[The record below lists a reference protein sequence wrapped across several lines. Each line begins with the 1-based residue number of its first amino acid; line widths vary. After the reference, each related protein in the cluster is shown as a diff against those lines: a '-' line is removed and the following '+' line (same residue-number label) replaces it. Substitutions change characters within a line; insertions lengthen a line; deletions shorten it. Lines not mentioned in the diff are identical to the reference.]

1 MKVMGRHATATHVIE
16 KAIDFEVSLAD
27 MARKSEQRAWRIAGF
42 SVFITLCM
50 CALLAWLLPLKREVP
65 YLVMADAYT
74 GTASMTRLTTG
85 THFDEMKAS
94 DAVNRSNIWHYI
106 LARESWDATWT
117 SERDWRTVHMMS
129 APEVVRQMRQE
140 RDEDNLDS
148 PSRKYGSQSA
158 IRVKI
163 LSITPIGQRSGEPPK
178 GATVRFQRLLFDKAS
193 GSTQVLDNKLATL
206 EFKYDPNLKMK
217 DEDSVENPL
226 RFVVTHYRV
235 DTDAATPVPVQ
246 QMRAEPVLPISVQAS

>member
-1 MKVMGRHATATHVIE
+1 MSRSRTRDSAEHTLAR
-16 KAIDFEVSLAD
+16 AIDFEVSLAD
-27 MARKSEQRAWRIAGF
+27 MAHKSERRAWRIAGVSLF
-42 SVFITLCM
+42 VTLCM
-50 CALLAWLLPLKREVP
+50 CGLLAWLLPLKTEVP

-74 GTASMTRLTTG
+74 GTASMTKLTTG
-85 THFDEMKAS
+85 TRFDEMKAS
-94 DAVNRSNIWHYI
+94 EAVNRSNIWHFI

-129 APEVVRQMRQE
+129 APEVVRQMQAE
-140 RDEDNLDS
+140 RDENNLES
-148 PSRKYGSQSA
+148 PARKYGTQSA

-193 GSTQVLDNKLATL
+193 GNTQVLDNKLATL
-206 EFKYDPNLKMK
+206 EFKYDPSLKMK

-246 QMRAEPVLPISVQAS
+246 QTVAVQSAPQDGRAL

>member
-1 MKVMGRHATATHVIE
+1 MSVQGVSASSKQVVAR
-16 KAIDFEVSLAD
+16 AIDFEVSLAD
-27 MARKSEQRAWRIAGF
+27 MARKSEQRAWRIAAVA
-42 SVFITLCM
+42 VFVTVCM
-50 CALLAWLLPLKREVP
+50 CGVLAWLLPLKTEVP

-85 THFDEMKAS
+85 TRFDEMKAS
-94 DAVNRSNIWHYI
+94 DAVNRSNIWHFI
-106 LARESWDATWT
+106 LARESWDSTWT

-129 APEVVRQMRQE
+129 APEVVRQMQAE
-140 RDEDNLDS
+140 RDANNLDS
-148 PSRKYGSQSA
+148 PSRKYGTQSA

-193 GSTQVLDNKLATL
+193 GATQILDNKLATL

-235 DTDAATPVPVQ
+235 DTDAATPIPVQ
-246 QMRAEPVLPISVQAS
+246 QMVAMTPEPLTGQTQ